1 MQTRELWGERLLLR
15 AARQVDAADLLRVY
29 GDASLFR
36 YDASTPITD
45 IDALME
51 HLVQQQAWRRRM
63 GLPPIMALEAVDS
76 GKLIGTIQFNR
87 IEHSCG
93 EIGYRLATRY
103 QHQGYMREAVRIF
116 LRYGFSTLRLERMEA
131 RYAAKNHA
139 SEQLLRQ
146 LHFHYEG
153 CLRRAIRLA
162 DGSLHDMVIC
172 SMLKAEWEKEYNTE
186 AKNRTNKT

>member
-1 MQTRELWGERLLLR
+1 
-15 AARQVDAADLLRVY
+15 
-29 GDASLFR
+29 
-36 YDASTPITD
+36 
-45 IDALME
+45 
-51 HLVQQQAWRRRM
+51 
-63 GLPPIMALEAVDS
+63 
-76 GKLIGTIQFNR
+76 
-87 IEHSCG
+87 
-93 EIGYRLATRY
+93 
-103 QHQGYMREAVRIF
+103 
-116 LRYGFSTLRLERMEA
+116 MEA